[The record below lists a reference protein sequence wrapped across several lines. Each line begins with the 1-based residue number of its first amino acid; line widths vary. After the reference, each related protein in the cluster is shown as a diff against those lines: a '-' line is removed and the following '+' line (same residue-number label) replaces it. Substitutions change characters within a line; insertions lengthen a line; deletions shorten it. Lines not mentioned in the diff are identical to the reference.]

1 MRNLIALSTSLFLLS
16 IIPAKAQSPTAN
28 NAISCAAVYFV
39 ASTLSYDEE
48 QAQDLFIRL
57 QVMFQAVYSAFE
69 SDRLGHSIDNN
80 TIAEIKSEAAIRLG
94 ELYDQ
99 ERHQVYSLEM
109 QCNEWRKG
117 IFPYLVE
124 MIESEPKNNSE
135 SSILLGIPPMPSVPG
150 NGDVRW
156 SQSMELIDQSF
167 LTWTQME
174 RVTPRAVEEKLRN

>member
-1 MRNLIALSTSLFLLS
+1 MRNLIALSTSLFMLS

-69 SDRLGHSIDNN
+69 RDRLGHSIDNN

-124 MIESEPKNNSE
+124 MIESDPENNSE
-135 SSILLGIPPMPSVPG
+135 SSILLGIAPMPSVPG

-174 RVTPRAVEEKLRN
+174 RVTPREVGEKLRN